1 MKESVRSGIPD
12 SLMQQSICRR
22 RTWME
27 QNQKSGNE
35 ELKQEQEEKKI
46 IINYTF
52 RIHICELL
60 TCPCISANTV
70 EPDLSMMASTSS
82 MTSK

>member
-1 MKESVRSGIPD
+1 
-12 SLMQQSICRR
+12 
-22 RTWME
+22 ME
-27 QNQKSGNE
+27 QNQKYGYE
-35 ELKQEQEEKKI
+35 ELKQEQEEEKKI

-52 RIHICELL
+52 RIHISELL

>member
-1 MKESVRSGIPD
+1 
-12 SLMQQSICRR
+12 
-22 RTWME
+22 ME
-27 QNQKSGNE
+27 QNQKDGYE
-35 ELKQEQEEKKI
+35 ELKQEQEEEKKI

-52 RIHICELL
+52 RIHICQLL